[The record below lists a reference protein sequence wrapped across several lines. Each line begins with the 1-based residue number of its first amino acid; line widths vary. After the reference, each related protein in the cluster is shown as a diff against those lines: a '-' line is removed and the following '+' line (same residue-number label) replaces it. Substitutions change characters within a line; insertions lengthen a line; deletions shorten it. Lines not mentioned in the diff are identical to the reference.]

1 MVILIRPSVTE
12 RKSDIPIDRISALLR
27 RRSNKQDSALGI
39 MGSLKRDIAILKSS
53 EGYLYAGYPN
63 FMALFGRDSLIS
75 SWQLLD
81 YDPSIAKSSLA
92 ALARLQGKKVDYDT
106 AEEPGKI
113 LHEYW
118 PESSRDLYSTYK
130 THVEWLKVGKP
141 VYYSVDSTPL
151 FLTVLDKYV
160 KKTHDIQFLNEIW
173 PSAVNAI
180 RWILKYGMREDGF
193 LKYDTRTS
201 DKGLPSQSW
210 KDGAG
215 NILEQLSSPVAIVEV
230 QGYLYLSLL
239 SAGRLARLTGD
250 SELEGHM
257 NSMASRLKARFNN
270 TFWNEDTKFYALAV
284 DGAGKQLTP
293 ITSNPG
299 QLLFTGILEK
309 EKADAV
315 VKRLFQKD
323 MWTKYGIRTHSMYD
337 PAFKPRAYQ
346 RGAIWPHDNWI
357 IAEGMG
363 VMGYTEEAK
372 RVRNAIALL
381 FEESGERREYY
392 GVWKNGRLI
401 PKRLMSP
408 KACVPQAWATGAMVD
423 ILMHTRESDKIDYH
437 PRESASA

>member
-1 MVILIRPSVTE
+1 MVSLIRPSVTE
-12 RKSDIPIDRISALLR
+12 RKSDILVDRISDLLR
-27 RRSNKQDSALGI
+27 RRSNTQDSTPGI
-39 MGSLKRDIAILKSS
+39 INSLKKDIALLKSS

-113 LHEYW
+113 PHEYW
-118 PESSRDLYSTYK
+118 PESSKDLYSTYK

-160 KKTHDIQFLNEIW
+160 NKTHDIQFLKEIW
-173 PSAVNAI
+173 PTAVNAI
-180 RWILKYGMREDGF
+180 RWMLRYGMREDGF
-193 LKYDTRTS
+193 LKYDTRTA

-230 QGYLYLSLL
+230 QGYLYLALL

-250 SELEGHM
+250 GEFESHM

-270 TFWNEDTKFYALAV
+270 AFWNEDIKFYALAV

-309 EKADAV
+309 DKADAV

-357 IAEGMG
+357 IAEGMRA
-363 VMGYTEEAK
+363 MGYHEEAEK
-372 RVRNAIALL
+372 VRNAIAFL
-381 FEESGERREYY
+381 FDESGERREYY

-401 PKRLMSP
+401 PKQLMRP
-408 KACVPQAWATGAMVD
+408 RACVPQAWATGAMVD
-423 ILMHTRESDKIDYH
+423 ISMHAREPDTTNYH
-437 PRESASA
+437 PRGSTSA